1 MQPCSN
7 LEYQAYMCIVITK
20 VTKTMVHWSLL
31 EGINGPKVAP
41 SYANLWLLLA

>member
-31 EGINGPKVAP
+31 EGTNGTMIAP